1 MNIRKLLSLIA
12 FLATAT
18 ALVAVPAP
26 AQAAPV
32 DDWNY
37 SANTGATYIK
47 ALGNIVSSDLT
58 AQTAI
63 NGGPARTH
71 SNSTA
76 AANVLNLASVG
87 AAETRTTAT
96 KDGANIKIESWSRTA
111 GVSLLNGLIKL
122 DAVESTVVTTGKP
135 DGTSSAVGN
144 HKLLG
149 IKILGVNLPVNI
161 PQNYGVNIPGV
172 AAISLNTTY
181 HAGTSELS
189 ATRSWAVAVQLLKSR
204 DGYDA
209 GTVIILSPVNHY
221 LQEATPAANAPRLGG
236 FAYSSRIQA
245 KVGTQISVVSD
256 PTAYTGTPFDGS
268 NGNTLR
274 NSTATVSLPGI
285 ATLGTLTSTSTS
297 KRDSSNGNAEITN
310 TNKTVGLN
318 LLGGL
323 IKADAIEV
331 TASAKL
337 VDGVWTQSMKMSTV
351 NLVIAGQKIPIDV
364 APNTAIDIAG
374 LGKVE
379 INKQGTL
386 PAQKINRIDGLKI
399 TLDTAQAGLPVGA
412 VIELAIAA
420 TQMTTA

>member
-1 MNIRKLLSLIA
+1 
-12 FLATAT
+12 
-18 ALVAVPAP
+18 
-26 AQAAPV
+26 
-32 DDWNY
+32 
-37 SANTGATYIK
+37 
-47 ALGNIVSSDLT
+47 
-58 AQTAI
+58 
-63 NGGPARTH
+63 
-71 SNSTA
+71 
-76 AANVLNLASVG
+76 
-87 AAETRTTAT
+87 
-96 KDGANIKIESWSRTA
+96 
-111 GVSLLNGLIKL
+111 
-122 DAVESTVVTTGKP
+122 VESTVTTTGNP
-135 DGTSSAVGN
+135 DGTTSAVGN

-149 IKILGVNLPVNI
+149 IKILGVNLPVDI
-161 PQNYGVNIPGV
+161 PKNYGVNIPGV

-181 HAGTSELS
+181 HAGTSELA
-189 ATRSWAVAVQLLKSR
+189 ATRSWALAVQLLKPR
-204 DGYDA
+204 DGYDT
-209 GTVIILSPVNHY
+209 GTVIVLNPVNHF

-236 FAYSSRIQA
+236 FAYSSRVQA

-256 PTAYTGTPFDGS
+256 PTAFTGTPFDGS

-297 KRDSSNGNAEITN
+297 KRDATTGNAEITN

-331 TASAKL
+331 SASATL
-337 VDGVWTQSMKMSTV
+337 VDGVWTQSMKMTTV
-351 NLVIAGQKIPIDV
+351 NLVVAGQKIPIDV
-364 APNTAIDIAG
+364 APNTAIDVAG

-412 VIELAIAA
+412 VIEFAIAA